1 MNLTRGRLAFFYIMK
16 QMVPVYAIGVV
27 VFLLILLMFQVL
39 RLTEFVLVHGIGTL
53 NLINIVFYMS
63 ISFLPVILPMS
74 LLFTILFVYNR
85 LSSDTEVLAFHTLG
99 LNIWHLSL
107 PALVLSIF
115 VSLFSFWMSFEVGP
129 WGNRKFEV
137 LMTKLSSS
145 KAEANIKEG
154 TFSEFF
160 DFVIYANKVD
170 AKSGVLS
177 NVFLFDE
184 RDSVNPLTIIAKDGR
199 FGRNSTES
207 EQRGVL
213 KLDDGNIHHTKGTAY
228 TKVDFKTYNIFLS
241 DPISMQFKEKTIHS
255 MAFSEIS
262 KNIESK
268 KDDLKFVLSL
278 KVEYHKRIAISIACL
293 LFALVGVALGSNIY
307 QRQASSGGLVVCIGL
322 IVLYWILY
330 ILGEGFA
337 KSGTLPPFLSIW
349 IANLVFLSF
358 GSHRMSKLVQ

>member
-1 MNLTRGRLAFFYIMK
+1 MI
-16 QMVPVYAIGVV
+16 PVYAIGVV
-27 VFLLILLMFQVL
+27 VFLLILLMFQAL

-53 NLINIVFYMS
+53 NLVNIVLYMS

-85 LSSDTEVLAFHTLG
+85 LSSDTEVLAFHTIG
-99 LNIWHLSL
+99 LNIWHLTL
-107 PALVLSIF
+107 PALVLSLF
-115 VSLFSFWMSFEVGP
+115 VSLFSFWMSFSVGP
-129 WGNRKFEV
+129 WGNRQFEI

-170 AKSGVLS
+170 TKNGILK

-184 RDSVNPLTIIAKDGR
+184 RDPVNPLTIIATDGR
-199 FGRNSTES
+199 FGRNTTEA
-207 EQRGVL
+207 EQSGVL
-213 KLDDGNIHHTKGTAY
+213 KLEDGNIHHTKGSSY

-241 DPISMQFKEKTIHS
+241 DPISIQFKEKTIHS
-255 MAFSEIS
+255 MSFSEI
-262 KNIESK
+262 KQKIESK
-268 KDDLKFVLSL
+268 KDDLKFSL
-278 KVEYHKRIAISIACL
+278 NLGIEYHKRIAISIACL

-307 QRQASSGGLVVCIGL
+307 QRQASSGGLVICIGL
-322 IVLYWILY
+322 IILYWVLY

-337 KSGTLPPFLSIW
+337 KSGALPPFIAIW

-358 GSHRMSKLVQ
+358 GSYRMSKLVQ